1 MRLFGPKNTGF
12 AITRATFFLLA
23 IAACP
28 NFALAQDRDA
38 IVFEFGDQFGTDF
51 QFSDIGG
58 FTSNGVNAVGNGDGM
73 ARLVQ
78 IAPEGAFSSSELLGV
93 RDTVEV
99 FGISSE
105 GSRIAGVSNSIDFS
119 IGEAT
124 TWLSSNPSDGLG
136 LGFGGSLP
144 TISVGIG
151 ASSNF
156 VVGSNAGASD
166 AFRWSALDNQFE
178 ILPDS
183 GGGGGAADISADGNI
198 VVGNSSDFGT
208 ITGAVYWDD
217 SGINQLDD
225 PFGRFSLANA
235 ISPNASFIGGQ
246 LEFFDSGTFETG
258 TQAAVWSGSDFA
270 ALSLL
275 EELDS
280 AGNLARLLGTVNDV
294 SASGYAVGAG
304 DDGTAF
310 IWHPTFD
317 GINSQY
323 LGAQDF
329 DDWLLT
335 ETGITLDTMS
345 ISLAGI
351 SEDLFTGDLHFAV
364 NGSTPSIVTVRSNSV
379 PEPSGLVTLLLGF
392 LAFSIRRKRS

>member
-78 IAPEGAFSSSELLGV
+78 IAPGGAFSSSELLGV
-93 RDTVEV
+93 HDTTSAN
-99 FGISSE
+99 GISFD
-105 GSRIAGVSNSIDFS
+105 GSRIAGTSLSSDFS
-119 IGEAT
+119 IIEAT
-124 TWLSSNPSDGLG
+124 TWLSSAPSSVLG
-136 LGFGGSLP
+136 LGFGGSLS
-144 TISVGIG
+144 TLSEGLG
-151 ASSNF
+151 ASSDF
-156 VVGSNAGASD
+156 VVGSNSGASD
-166 AFRWSALDNQFE
+166 AFMWSSLDNQFD

-183 GGGGGAADISADGNI
+183 GASSAADISQDGNI
-198 VVGNSSDFGT
+198 VVGSSTDFGAVA
-208 ITGAVYWDD
+208 GAVYWDD

-225 PFGRFSLANA
+225 PFGRAGVANA
-235 ISPNASFIGGQ
+235 ISPSAMHIGGN
-246 LEFFDSGTFETG
+246 LEFFDPGTFETG
-258 TQAAVWSGSDFA
+258 TQAAVWSGNSFA
-270 ALSLL
+270 ALTLL
-275 EELDS
+275 EELDG
-280 AGNLARLLGTVNDV
+280 AGNLTSLLGTVNDV

-317 GINSQY
+317 GINSQF

-379 PEPSGLVTLLLGF
+379 PEPSALLTLLLGF

>member
-78 IAPEGAFSSSELLGV
+78 IAPGGAFSSSELLGV
-93 RDTVEV
+93 RDITQVN
-99 FGISSE
+99 GISSD
-105 GSRIAGVSNSIDFS
+105 GFRIAGNSVSNDFS
-119 IGEAT
+119 ISEAT
-124 TWLSSNPSDGLG
+124 TWLSTSPGSGIG
-136 LGFGGSLP
+136 LGFGNSSSMLSTG
-144 TISVGIG
+144 VG
-151 ASSNF
+151 ASSNSI
-156 VVGSNAGASD
+156 VGSNSGGD
-166 AFRWSALDNQFE
+166 NAFVWSASDNQFD
-178 ILPDS
+178 ILADS
-183 GGGGGAADISADGNI
+183 GGISEGNDTSIDGSII
-198 VVGNSSDFGT
+198 VGFSSDFGAVA
-208 ITGAVYWDD
+208 GATYWDD
-217 SGINQLDD
+217 SGINQLDE
-225 PFGRFSLANA
+225 PFGRSSEANA
-235 ISPNASFIGGQ
+235 ISPNAQHIGGE
-246 LEFFDSGTFETG
+246 LEFFDAGTFETG
-258 TQAAVWSGSDFA
+258 TQAAVWSGSDFD
-270 ALSLL
+270 LTLL
-275 EELDS
+275 EELDG
-280 AGNLARLLGTVNDV
+280 AGNLTRLLGSVNDV

-317 GINSQY
+317 GINSQF

-379 PEPSGLVTLLLGF
+379 PEPSALLTLLLGF